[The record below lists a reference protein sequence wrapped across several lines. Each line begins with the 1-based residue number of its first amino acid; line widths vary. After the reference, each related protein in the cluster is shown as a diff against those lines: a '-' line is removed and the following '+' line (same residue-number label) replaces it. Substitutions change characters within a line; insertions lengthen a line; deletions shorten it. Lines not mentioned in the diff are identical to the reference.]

1 MANGAFMGGLAQGL
15 MGGYQ
20 FADEAMAR
28 RQGLERQQRFDEL
41 ALDQK
46 AQENELRRQH
56 IGNETARLKA
66 QQSIWDAQIAG
77 QNLEND
83 KEREALARQKRLDN
97 VPLVEQLVRRMKTEP
112 DFTPSPEQFKLF
124 QETLGWD
131 PQHLVNPQHME
142 KLKNTFMAVRDGK
155 LDMNS
160 PQAIEAANSLYGTY
174 VQRGMGAVHTTPEGV
189 PIKLSKPKEIAGF
202 MPYQDS
208 GKFAVRLKVTGTDK
222 NGKEHIYYP
231 PMTEYGS
238 SDQNDQVVL
247 LDQNTLETP
256 LAQSLLFHNEL
267 ISDPNLMGAFERG
280 LAQLKGVKDMS
291 AKDQAEIDYKRAATL
306 ERMTKAGQNAGL
318 YGEGKGKAA
327 EFNFDPG
334 RFEKAYELSN
344 EPPEKPP
351 EEPAFT
357 GDKKT
362 DEAIFKQHQKALQDY
377 PKRVEAWKKERA
389 KASEET
395 QNLMRLN
402 RLTMDEAISLRKP
415 QNFFHGVD
423 DEGKTRFPGQYVE
436 GFLAQDENGQT
447 RLYYSSVLDPKT
459 GREMTPKEAKAA
471 PKTGLV
477 GGALEKDTPKTAS
490 KPAPKKTG
498 RAAAASPSQVSPAP
512 QGQGISANNPPAK
525 RDPETITAQAFL
537 QNWDKVSPKWS
548 ADQKLAILDRMEK
561 LIPGDKLKIREL
573 RRRVNNEEYK
583 QEGLVSKSI
592 SDVRRGLAGAGKTL
606 RNVDYDT
613 LNTLSAPR

>member
-1 MANGAFMGGLAQGL
+1 MANGALLGGLAQGI

-20 FADEAMAR
+20 FADQAMAD
-28 RQGLERQQRFDEL
+28 RQARERQQMLDERALKQQDTENQLRKQQLDIQQQHYQNQNRVWDAEAKAKELTNQTVEREQKKRDAAEILQRIWSFGANPKTAAQDADTLQKGFGVPIDSFFDGRIT
-41 ALDQK
+41 
-46 AQENELRRQH
+46 NSLRTMQGVLSGQ
-56 IGNETARLKA
+56 IDVNSPDALKA
-66 QQSIWDAQIAG
+66 T
-77 QNLEND
+77 ND
-83 KEREALARQKRLDN
+83 VFGFR
-97 VPLVEQLVRRMKTEP
+97 
-112 DFTPSPEQFKLF
+112 
-124 QETLGWD
+124 
-131 PQHLVNPQHME
+131 
-142 KLKNTFMAVRDGK
+142 
-155 LDMNS
+155 
-160 PQAIEAANSLYGTY
+160 
-174 VQRGMGAVHTTPEGV
+174 VQRGIGSQVDLPDQN
-189 PIKLSKPKEIAGF
+189 IKGTVEKKEISQVLPMDNGF
-202 MPYQDS
+202 VGFKVRSYVKGKDGKTYTYDAPLTVHGSHDS
-208 GKFAVRLKVTGTDK
+208 
-222 NGKEHIYYP
+222 
-231 PMTEYGS
+231 
-238 SDQNDQVVL
+238 NDQAL
-247 LDQNTLETP
+247 LINQDAIEQHMVGLLQIQDMLDSDP
-256 LAQSLLFHNEL
+256 DRASAMLSLLQVTK
-267 ISDPNLMGAFERG
+267 DRK
-280 LAQLKGVKDMS
+280 AQLEERKIESEIGRNNAQGLKYT
-291 AKDQAEIDYKRAATL
+291 AQAG
-306 ERMTKAGQNAGL
+306 KAAGL

-490 KPAPKKTG
+490 KPAPKKSDK
-498 RAAAASPSQVSPAP
+498 A
-512 QGQGISANNPPAK
+512 PAK
-525 RDPETITAQAFL
+525 ATSLSGNAKADRFLSGLSGNRSPGLSSTADRTKQVL
-537 QNWDKVSPKWS
+537 DEYQRQQLLEKVKKVGVGSFMN
-548 ADQKLAILDRMEK
+548 R
-561 LIPGDKLKIREL
+561 
-573 RRRVNNEEYK
+573 
-583 QEGLVSKSI
+583 
-592 SDVRRGLAGAGKTL
+592 
-606 RNVDYDT
+606 
-613 LNTLSAPR
+613 